1 MKYLYLMR
9 VPKENQ
15 PVRIAIADD
24 HQLFIEGIRTVTKE
38 VPWLQWA
45 GEAFSAKEALEMVN
59 HVQPDVLLLDYYF
72 PDGKGVDLALE
83 ILAKNPE
90 AIIIMLSMENDN
102 DIIYQCKVA
111 GVRGYLI
118 KNLSSDE
125 LISAIEEA
133 IAGIPVFMWSDEKST
148 ALGKETDVL
157 SKREKEIIHWIR
169 NGLTSHEIASKLF
182 LSTYTVD
189 THRRNILRKLEL
201 KNTAMVVQYAQVHQ
215 L

>member
-1 MKYLYLMR
+1 MK
-9 VPKENQ
+9 VPKENL

-45 GEAFSAKEALEMVN
+45 GEAFSAKDALELFQ
-59 HVQPDVLLLDYYF
+59 HQRPDVLLLDYYF
-72 PDGKGVDLALE
+72 PDGKGVDVALQ

-90 AIIIMLSMENDN
+90 AVIIMLSMENDN

-133 IAGIPVFMWSDEKST
+133 IAGIPVFMWGNEKPV
-148 ALGKETDVL
+148 AFNKETDIL

-169 NGLTSHEIASKLF
+169 NGLTSQEIAAKLF

-201 KNTAMVVQYAQVHQ
+201 KNTAMVVQYAQAHQ

>member
-1 MKYLYLMR
+1 MR

-45 GEAFSAKEALEMVN
+45 GEAFSAKEALEMFN

>member
-1 MKYLYLMR
+1 MR